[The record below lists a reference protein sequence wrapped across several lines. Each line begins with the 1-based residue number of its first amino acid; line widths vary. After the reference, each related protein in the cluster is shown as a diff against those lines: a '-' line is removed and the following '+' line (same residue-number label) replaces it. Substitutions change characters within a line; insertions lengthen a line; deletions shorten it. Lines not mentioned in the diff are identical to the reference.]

1 MNITVYCG
9 SNFGDNPHFEEAA
22 RNLGAWIA
30 RAGHT
35 LVYGGSSVGLMGAV
49 SRAAIEGGAPV
60 IGVEPAFFIEAGVAQ
75 HDLTELF
82 VVRHHGRAQGEDDRA
97 GRCIR
102 GAAGRRGDPRGNLG
116 DLHSRA
122 SGHGAP
128 RVLLAEYRWVLRSAS
143 LVFGIDGRA
152 PLFRSVRPRSLPLS
166 ALRGRA
172 GTPSEHRRTRAAPS
186 AATARCCRKP
196 ASAPHGDVRC
206 SDRASSAA
214 TETAQWAISQSE
226 DCLSES
232 EYRAAPPRGKRT
244 NR

>member
-82 VVRHHGRAQGEDDRA
+82 VCDTMGERKA
-97 GRCIR
+97 KMIE
-102 GAAGRRGDPRGNLG
+102 LG
-116 DLHSRA
+116 DAFVALPGGVGTLEEISEIFT
-122 SGHGAP
+122 
-128 RVLLAEYRWVLRSAS
+128 RVRLDMGPHECFLLNIDGFYDPLRSFLES
-143 LVFGIDGRA
+143 MV
-152 PLFRSVRPRSLPLS
+152 
-166 ALRGRA
+166 
-172 GTPSEHRRTRAAPS
+172 EHRFSTSATS
-186 AATARCCRKP
+186 IAATFH
-196 ASAPHGDVRC
+196 APWKSWH
-206 SDRASSAA
+206 AF
-214 TETAQWAISQSE
+214 
-226 DCLSES
+226 
-232 EYRAAPPRGKRT
+232 
-244 NR
+244 